1 MNNLPLIIAALV
13 LLPAIGA
20 ILWAWWTMR
29 RAENDLRVD
38 AGLERADFDI
48 GTWPSLNP
56 TRVI

>member
-20 ILWAWWTMR
+20 MLWAWWTMR

-48 GTWPSLNP
+48 GTWPSSRR
-56 TRVI
+56 TGVT